1 MTDTSPPLVL
11 IHGIG
16 LDRTIWD
23 GMLPTL
29 EADRQVLSY
38 DLPGHGVVPD
48 PLVEPTLR
56 AFADHAVTVMDDH
69 HIDRAV
75 LVGFSLGGMVN
86 RRVGMDHPD
95 RVAGL
100 VVIASPHKRSP
111 EAQRLV
117 EERAAA
123 TARYGMAATIDVT
136 LDRWFTP
143 EFRDDQ
149 PEVVADVRRR
159 VLATDGEALS
169 RARHVLATG
178 VDELVQPDP
187 PPDLPLLV
195 MTGEHDSGSTPD
207 MARAIAT
214 EAPAGEIVIVPGV
227 RHLGLLETPDRF
239 ADPLVH
245 FLAGSGRLPG

>member
-1 MTDTSPPLVL
+1 MTATSPPLLL
-11 IHGIG
+11 IHGVG

-23 GMLPTL
+23 GILPTL
-29 EADRQVLSY
+29 EADHQVLSY
-38 DLPGHGVVPD
+38 DLPGHGVTPG

-69 HIDRAV
+69 GIDRAV
-75 LVGFSLGGMVN
+75 LIGFSLGGMVN

-123 TARYGMAATIDVT
+123 TARCGMTATIDVT

-149 PEVVADVRRR
+149 PEVVADTRRR
-159 VLATDGEALS
+159 VLATDREALS
-169 RARHVLATG
+169 RARHVLAAG

-187 PPDLPLLV
+187 PPGLPLLV

-207 MARAIAT
+207 MARAIAN
-214 EAPAGEIVIVPGV
+214 EAPAGEVIIVPGV
-227 RHLGLLETPDRF
+227 RHLGLLETPNQF

-245 FLAGSGRLPG
+245 FLNGSGRLPS

>member
-1 MTDTSPPLVL
+1 MTATSPPLVL

-23 GMLPTL
+23 GMLPAL
-29 EADRQVLSY
+29 KADRQVVSY
-38 DLPGHGVVPD
+38 DLPGHGVAPD

-56 AFADHAVTVMDDH
+56 AFADHAITVMDDH
-69 HIDRAV
+69 GIDRAV

-86 RRVGMDHPD
+86 RRVSMDHPD

-117 EERAAA
+117 QERATA
-123 TARYGMAATIDVT
+123 TARWGMASTIDVT

-159 VLATDGEALS
+159 VLATDSEALA

-178 VDELVQPDP
+178 VDELVRPNSL
-187 PPDLPLLV
+187 PDLPLLV
-195 MTGEHDSGSTPD
+195 MTGDHDSGSTPD
-207 MARAIAT
+207 MARAIAS
-214 EAPAGEIVIVPGV
+214 EASSGEVVIVPGV
-227 RHLGLLETPDRF
+227 RHLGLLEAPDRF

-245 FLAGSGRLPG
+245 FLVGSGRLPG